1 MLCCVIHNIIVIY
14 QFPLINNN
22 SYQSMQVFSSCG
34 LAYLALCAVI
44 PLFTAQTYEIST
56 E

>member
-1 MLCCVIHNIIVIY
+1 MLFCVIHNIIVIY
-14 QFPLINNN
+14 PFPLKH
-22 SYQSMQVFSSCG
+22 QSKQVFSSCG

-44 PLFTAQTYEIST
+44 PLFTAQTYAIST